1 MGAVVLDTVRVD
13 LSVQLLKER
22 LKVIGTNYKL
32 ATAYQIYVLF
42 IPSISCEYNPQ
53 SSALFC

>member
-13 LSVQLLKER
+13 LSVQLLKEG

-32 ATAYQIYVLF
+32 VTAFQINVSFVYPLEFMCSVLST
-42 IPSISCEYNPQ
+42 IM
-53 SSALFC
+53 